1 MTQLSKQLSE
11 HLVAAELARRGIVAT
26 PFSGNVPDIDI
37 LAFKSG
43 KSIPVQVKS
52 AKTGNITVANVERDY
67 LILKQEGNFQR
78 VIAKKEMPQWK
89 KDLIFVIVF
98 FGENLGED
106 RFYIWENSSIQE
118 IIFSNYQSL
127 LQTHNGIRPRNP
139 NSRHCAYSEEDLS
152 FKDPLKVALRGDRIE
167 IGRDR

>member
-1 MTQLSKQLSE
+1 MTQLNKQLSE

-98 FGENLGED
+98 LARTLEKTGFIYVKILTYKKL
-106 RFYIWENSSIQE
+106 FIE
-118 IIFSNYQSL
+118 IMN
-127 LQTHNGIRPRNP
+127 PR
-139 NSRHCAYSEEDLS
+139 
-152 FKDPLKVALRGDRIE
+152 FKDMVV
-167 IGRDR
+167 

>member
-1 MTQLSKQLSE
+1 VTQLSKQLSE

-43 KSIPVQVKS
+43 KS
-52 AKTGNITVANVERDY
+52 NITVANVERDY

-98 FGENLGED
+98 IGENLGED
-106 RFYIWENSSIQE
+106 GFYIWDNSSKQE

-127 LQTHNGIRPRNP
+127 LQTHNGISPRNP

>member
-1 MTQLSKQLSE
+1 MLQNKQEAVLLQHHSLE
-11 HLVAAELARRGIVAT
+11 T
-26 PFSGNVPDIDI
+26 YQIDI

-43 KSIPVQVKS
+43 KSISVQVKS

-98 FGENLGED
+98 IGENLGED

-118 IIFSNYQSL
+118 IFLAIINL
-127 LQTHNGIRPRNP
+127 
-139 NSRHCAYSEEDLS
+139 C
-152 FKDPLKVALRGDRIE
+152 FKRIMV
-167 IGRDR
+167 

>member
-1 MTQLSKQLSE
+1 MTQLSEQLSE

-43 KSIPVQVKS
+43 KSISVQVKS

-78 VIAKKEMPQWK
+78 VIAKKAMPRWK

-98 FGENLGED
+98 LARTWVKTGFIYGE
-106 RFYIWENSSIQE
+106 I
-118 IIFSNYQSL
+118 
-127 LQTHNGIRPRNP
+127 P
-139 NSRHCAYSEEDLS
+139 AY
-152 FKDPLKVALRGDRIE
+152 RILF
-167 IGRDR
+167 